1 MKADNKMQKE
11 THVQDISL
19 SFLIVEDQEFQ
30 RNMLVKMLR
39 NMGAASVHTAAD
51 GREALEHLK
60 QLDAPVDVIISDLD
74 MPGMDGMEFIR
85 HIGEEG
91 LGTSLIVASGV
102 ERGVLTSVETMA
114 SAYGINFL
122 GTIEKPVTPRKL
134 EELLQIGKA
143 AAERRA
149 RPRGGA
155 SEFSLAEIVDGLR
168 AGEFEPFFQPKVC
181 IATNQ
186 VVGAEALA
194 RWRHPKQGVIAP
206 YAFVKPLEDSGNIDM
221 LMRAMLARGAA
232 FCREVSQT
240 VPGFCVAVN
249 LSIRSL
255 SDVRIADDITDIVR
269 RQNLEPRHIVLEITE
284 SAATT
289 DVGRVLENLA
299 RLRIKGFELSIDDY
313 GTGYSSLEQLTRI
326 PFTELKIDQSFV
338 THAGRHETARVIL
351 ASSLEMARKLKLR
364 AVAEGVET
372 SGNWDLLVDL
382 GCDIAQG
389 YYISRPMAG
398 ELFVEWLAAWPKMQ
412 KD

>member
-1 MKADNKMQKE
+1 MIAEKSQHGE
-11 THVQDISL
+11 THMQPKAL
-19 SFLIVEDQEFQ
+19 SFLVVEDQEFQ
-30 RNMLVKMLR
+30 RNMLVKMLKHL
-39 NMGAASVHTAAD
+39 GAGAIHTASD
-51 GREALEHLK
+51 GAEALEHLRT
-60 QLDAPVDVIISDLD
+60 LDAPVDVIVSDLD

-85 HIGEEG
+85 HIGEDG

-114 SAYGINFL
+114 SAYGISFL

-134 EELLQIGKA
+134 EELLQLNKPALGRRPAHDEA
-143 AAERRA
+143 AAL
-149 RPRGGA
+149 PIQ
-155 SEFSLAEIVDGLR
+155 EIVDGLR

-181 IATNQ
+181 IETGE
-186 VVGAEALA
+186 VIGAEALA
-194 RWRHPKQGVIAP
+194 RWRHPRLGIVSP
-206 YAFVKPLEDSGNIDM
+206 YAFIGALENSGQIDL
-221 LMRAMLARGAA
+221 LMRAMLVKAAA
-232 FCREVSQT
+232 FCRDVLHSGHRF
-240 VPGFCVAVN
+240 VVAVN

-255 SDVRIADDITDIVR
+255 SDVKIADDITQIVR
-269 RQNLEPRHIVLEITE
+269 HQHLDPRHIVLEITE

-338 THAGRHETARVIL
+338 THAGRYESARVIL

-372 SGNWDLLVDL
+372 SANWNLLVDL

-389 YYISRPMAG
+389 YYISRPMSG
-398 ELFVEWLAAWPKMQ
+398 ELFMEWLGAWPKMQ
-412 KD
+412 NG

>member
-11 THVQDISL
+11 THMQDISL
-19 SFLIVEDQEFQ
+19 SFLIVEDQEFH

-60 QLDAPVDVIISDLD
+60 KLDAPVDVIISDLD

-134 EELLQIGKA
+134 EELLQIGKN

-149 RPRGGA
+149 GPRGGA

-194 RWRHPKQGVIAP
+194 RW
-206 YAFVKPLEDSGNIDM
+206 
-221 LMRAMLARGAA
+221 
-232 FCREVSQT
+232 
-240 VPGFCVAVN
+240 
-249 LSIRSL
+249 
-255 SDVRIADDITDIVR
+255 
-269 RQNLEPRHIVLEITE
+269 
-284 SAATT
+284 
-289 DVGRVLENLA
+289 
-299 RLRIKGFELSIDDY
+299 
-313 GTGYSSLEQLTRI
+313 
-326 PFTELKIDQSFV
+326 
-338 THAGRHETARVIL
+338 
-351 ASSLEMARKLKLR
+351 
-364 AVAEGVET
+364 
-372 SGNWDLLVDL
+372 
-382 GCDIAQG
+382 
-389 YYISRPMAG
+389 
-398 ELFVEWLAAWPKMQ
+398 
-412 KD
+412 